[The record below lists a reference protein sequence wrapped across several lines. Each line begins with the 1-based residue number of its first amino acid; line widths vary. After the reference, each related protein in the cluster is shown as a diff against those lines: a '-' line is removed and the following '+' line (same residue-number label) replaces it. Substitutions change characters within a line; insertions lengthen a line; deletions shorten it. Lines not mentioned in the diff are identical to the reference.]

1 MKEKQTKASPV
12 KACVIFLIVV
22 CIVFMT
28 ARYITDEDFRNSFD
42 THVLRKE
49 VSESKL
55 GTIEINSDA
64 NPYIFAYDKYINVLS
79 KNTLT
84 EYTSNGAV
92 FGKIDVNISIPLMDA
107 NEKYFVLAE
116 KDGQKIYLISG
127 ANIVWQNNLE
137 GSISKVNVNSNGYV
151 SVILTNTTYK
161 SVILV
166 FSPEGRE
173 LFRYYLSFDYAICT
187 DVSLNNEYLAIGEV
201 DFSGTIV
208 KSYVKIM
215 SIPLAQ
221 TNPESAVL
229 HTYESG
235 SGDVITNIKF
245 NSKHEAICMFNSYIQ
260 KVTSENDEKI
270 YNITENDLF
279 VDINLRDNI
288 ASIDKQSSGLF
299 SFEYEL
305 VTKSTENKTESLY
318 ILNNDVP
325 KKMVI
330 SGDLIGLNFGNQVQI
345 INEKGWL
352 VKKYTSDKEIKNIV
366 LGNNVAGIIYKNR
379 IEIIDL

>member
-22 CIVFMT
+22 CVVFMT

-92 FGKIDVNISIPLMDA
+92 FGKIDVNISIPLMDS

-127 ANIVWQNNLE
+127 SNIVWQNNLE

-270 YNITENDLF
+270 YDITENDLF

>member
-22 CIVFMT
+22 CVVFMT

-127 ANIVWQNNLE
+127 SNIVWQNNLE

-187 DVSLNNEYLAIGEV
+187 DVSLNNEYLAIGEA

-270 YNITENDLF
+270 YDITENDLF

>member
-1 MKEKQTKASPV
+1 MNNNRFKK
-12 KACVIFLIVV
+12 F
-22 CIVFMT
+22 
-28 ARYITDEDFRNSFD
+28 
-42 THVLRKE
+42 
-49 VSESKL
+49 
-55 GTIEINSDA
+55 
-64 NPYIFAYDKYINVLS
+64 
-79 KNTLT
+79 
-84 EYTSNGAV
+84 
-92 FGKIDVNISIPLMDA
+92 MDA

>member
-22 CIVFMT
+22 CTVFMT

-42 THVLRKE
+42 AHVLKKE

-92 FGKIDVNISIPLMDA
+92 SGKIDVNISIPLMDA

-127 ANIVWQNNLE
+127 SNIVWQNNLE

-187 DVSLNNEYLAIGEV
+187 DLSLNNEYLAIGEV

-229 HTYESG
+229 HTYESS

-260 KVTSENDEKI
+260 KVTSEKDEKI
-270 YNITENDLF
+270 YDITENDLF

-318 ILNNDVP
+318 ILNSDVP

-330 SGDLIGLNFGNQVQI
+330 RGNLIGLNFGNQVQI

-366 LGNNVAGIIYKNR
+366 LGNSVAGIIYKNR

>member
-1 MKEKQTKASPV
+1 MKEKQTKGSPV

>member
-22 CIVFMT
+22 CVVFMT

-127 ANIVWQNNLE
+127 SNIVWQNNLE

-215 SIPLAQ
+215 SIPFAQ

>member
-22 CIVFMT
+22 CVVFMT

-270 YNITENDLF
+270 YDITENDLF

>member
-22 CIVFMT
+22 CVVFMT

-127 ANIVWQNNLE
+127 SNIVWQNNLE

-270 YNITENDLF
+270 YDITENDLF